1 MSNKSNDQPTGP
13 PFAKVNDPQAS
24 VKAPGAA
31 STPLRRG
38 ETLINADVGAS
49 TEPRSRVETS
59 PTFRTLGRYTILGE
73 LGRGGMG
80 AVYLAEDSVLKR
92 KVALKIPQF
101 EPSKAEEFQARFLRE
116 AQMAAQ
122 LSHPNI
128 CHVHDVGVNNG
139 QYVMA
144 MEYIEGKTLAAFTKP
159 EKLLT
164 ERQAVL
170 LVKKVALA
178 VEAAHQKGL
187 IHRDLKPGNI
197 MLPKLD
203 AIRKT
208 MEPKVMDFGLAQSMD
223 ARTTELTKSGM
234 IVGTPCYMSKEQ
246 WSGKDTQ
253 LGPPCDVY
261 SLGIILYE
269 LLTGTLPYDV
279 EDGEPATAWFVRLV
293 TESQRRPGER
303 KPGVHAALEAI
314 VMKAIAKESG
324 DRFGSMAEFAAALD
338 GWLKS
343 TNAPK
348 TISSGIA
355 PELDFGTLEEPVAP
369 RRLKPSRKTT
379 PPSRSVVRGGLA
391 GALAFLVFGI
401 ILWFRS
407 GDAFVKVEILSDGV
421 AVTFQNETLTLKDD
435 SREFKLTP
443 GDQTLHIKSGN
454 AEFDTE
460 KFTLKKGDNPVVTVE
475 IVRGELVGKLGA
487 KEIFRGGTAE
497 MDSAGTQPVIEAMA
511 SSPVSPEREAA
522 STIRALAD
530 YTSRSTEMKFSLIP
544 AGTFQMGSPD
554 TEARRQSDEGPQ
566 HMVQITQPFYMGVYE
581 VTQSEY
587 TEVMETNLSFFKT
600 VAGHDTSRFPIDNV
614 SWYDAVEFCNTL
626 SAKDGLPAYYT
637 LTDVARFGSEITS
650 AIVSIPDAGNAVTAT
665 GKTGYRLPTEAEW
678 EYACRAGTTTAFYF
692 GNVLNGSQANVNS
705 TKPYG
710 TTIQGPSLGRPTTV
724 GSYAPN
730 AFGLYDMHGNVGE
743 LCSDWYGSTSY
754 AASSQ
759 TDPSGPSGPLRG
771 SYRVCRGGCW
781 SYFPVNCRSARRDG
795 YDSPAGTI
803 FNGFRLTLSAAG
815 Q

>member
-1 MSNKSNDQPTGP
+1 MPASAPTKKQDTMVNVDAGVATQPKSLAAPTP
-13 PFAKVNDPQAS
+13 A
-24 VKAPGAA
+24 
-31 STPLRRG
+31 L
-38 ETLINADVGAS
+38 
-49 TEPRSRVETS
+49 
-59 PTFRTLGRYTILGE
+59 RTLGRYSILGE

-101 EPSKAEEFQARFLRE
+101 EPSKAEQFQARFLRE

-128 CHVHDVGVNNG
+128 CHVHDVGVIDG
-139 QYVMA
+139 RYVMA

-159 EKLLT
+159 GKLLT

-208 MEPKVMDFGLAQSMD
+208 MEPKVMDFGLAKSMD

-303 KPGVHAALEAI
+303 KPGVHADLEAI

-324 DRFGSMAEFAAALD
+324 DRFATMVEFAAALD

-348 TISSGIA
+348 TMPSGIA
-355 PELDFGTLEEPVAP
+355 AEFNFGTLEEPVAP
-369 RRLKPSRKTT
+369 RRLKPSRKAT
-379 PPSRSVVRGGLA
+379 PPSRTVVIGGLA
-391 GALAFLVFGI
+391 GALAFVVFGI

-407 GDAFVKVEILSDGV
+407 GDAIVKVEVLSDDV
-421 AVTFQNETLTLKDD
+421 AVTFQNETLTLKDE

-454 AEFDTE
+454 VEFDTE

-475 IVRGELVGKLGA
+475 IVRGELVAKQGA
-487 KEIFRGGTAE
+487 EEIFRGSTAE
-497 MDSAGTQPVIEAMA
+497 MDSAGKQPVIEVMA
-511 SSPVSPEREAA
+511 SSPDSPEHEATVEGV

-530 YTSRSTEMKFSLIP
+530 YTSRSTGMKFSLIP

-554 TEARRQSDEGPQ
+554 TEADRQSDEGRQ
-566 HMVQITQPFYMGVYE
+566 HTVQITRPFYMGVYE
-581 VTQSEY
+581 VTQGEY
-587 TEVMETNLSFFKT
+587 AKVMGTNPSHFST

-614 SWYDAVEFCNTL
+614 SWYDAVEFCNML
-626 SAKDGLPAYYT
+626 SSQDGLPAYYT
-637 LTDVARFGSEITS
+637 LTDVTRSGSEIIS
-650 AIVSIPDAGNAVTAT
+650 AIVSMPDAGNAVTAT

-678 EYACRAGTTTAFYF
+678 EYACRAGTTTAFHF
-692 GNVLNGSQANVNS
+692 GNVLNGSQANVKGS
-705 TKPYG
+705 KPYG
-710 TTIQGPSLGRPTTV
+710 TTVQGPYLERSTTV

-754 AASSQ
+754 ASSPQ
-759 TDPSGPSGPLRG
+759 TDPSGPSGPLKG
-771 SYRVCRGGCW
+771 SSRVGRGGCS
-781 SYFPVNCRSARRDG
+781 SYFPAHCRSARRHG
-795 YDSPAGTI
+795 YGSSLRDWLL
-803 FNGFRLTLSAAG
+803 GFRLTLSASG